1 MPPMNDSLKIYVA
14 FINQAFDEAKDK
26 LNFKSDSALAEW
38 LGVTRMGVSQYRV
51 GSRLMSDWLL
61 IRLCST
67 LGYPPSKA
75 LSIILKHKP
84 IKEEAKEGIR
94 IMMDLVK
101 GKK

>member
-1 MPPMNDSLKIYVA
+1 MLHMDNSLNIYVE
-14 FINQAFDEAKDK
+14 FINNVFDEAKLK
-26 LNFKSDSALAEW
+26 LNLSSDSALADW
-38 LGVTRMGVSQYRV
+38 LGVTRMGVSQYRA

-61 IRLCST
+61 IRLCSQ